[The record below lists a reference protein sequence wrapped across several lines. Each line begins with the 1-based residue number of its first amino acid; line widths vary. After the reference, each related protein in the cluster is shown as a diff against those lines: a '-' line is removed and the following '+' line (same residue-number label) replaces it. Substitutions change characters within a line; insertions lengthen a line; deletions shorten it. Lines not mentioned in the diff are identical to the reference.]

1 LLPWAKEDEL
11 EREEDI
17 EREEIKR
24 RKKSLKS
31 RKSSKPRDLPKQK
44 SIDELVDT
52 YLITAGKKKED
63 LTPEEL
69 AEIRVN
75 AINQSV
81 ANEVD
86 APGLRLFRK
95 APKEWCNFPD

>member
-1 LLPWAKEDEL
+1 MLPWAKEDEL
-11 EREEDI
+11 EREEVI

-24 RKKSLKS
+24 RKTSLKS
-31 RKSSKPRDLPKQK
+31 RKSSKPRNLPKQK
-44 SIDELVDT
+44 SIDEIVEN
-52 YLITAGKKKED
+52 YLLTAGKKKED

-75 AINQSV
+75 AINADV
-81 ANEVD
+81 ATSLD
-86 APGLRLFRK
+86 APGLHLFRR